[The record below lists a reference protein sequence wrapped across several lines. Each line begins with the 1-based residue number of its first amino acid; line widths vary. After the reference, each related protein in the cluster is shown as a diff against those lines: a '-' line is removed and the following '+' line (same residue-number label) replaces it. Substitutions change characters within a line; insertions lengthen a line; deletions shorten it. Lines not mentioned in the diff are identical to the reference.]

1 MNPCQKQ
8 GQNDFHLCSVVT
20 GGCLRLTSIYIYMI
34 HVAMDEGGTIEMG
47 QLKSTPCGFWALFQS
62 DTSHIQSK
70 VSLHL
75 ALFKVS
81 GSIF

>member
-1 MNPCQKQ
+1 V
-8 GQNDFHLCSVVT
+8 S
-20 GGCLRLTSIYIYMI
+20 TSDVYIYIYIYMI